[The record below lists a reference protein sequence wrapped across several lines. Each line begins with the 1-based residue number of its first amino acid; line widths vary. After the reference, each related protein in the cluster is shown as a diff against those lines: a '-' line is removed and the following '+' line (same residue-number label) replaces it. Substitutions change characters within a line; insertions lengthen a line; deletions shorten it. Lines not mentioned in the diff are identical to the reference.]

1 MSSFEDT
8 ERMIAELGKDS
19 GPSKKKQKDDM
30 DDILADLNSSMGSL
44 NKGNANKQ
52 ASKSVKTES
61 DLNALE
67 KQLYAEHG
75 PIEFEI
81 KKEDIEQLE
90 KNKLASTKQ
99 KPVDWDAVSNLVQK
113 IGKATENEE
122 TDISSITNAIK
133 SFKTA
138 SSIPTTSKPKQDWN
152 RIDNVLNAFR
162 QKASEMDTQEPENV
176 SQPSVI
182 ENNIASKP
190 MTTKP
195 TTSPPGSQKNDFSHI
210 HDFVLLDEG
219 GFE

>member
-81 KKEDIEQLE
+81 NDIWLWDIFGFLGVHFAGL
-90 KNKLASTKQ
+90 LA
-99 KPVDWDAVSNLVQK
+99 
-113 IGKATENEE
+113 
-122 TDISSITNAIK
+122 
-133 SFKTA
+133 
-138 SSIPTTSKPKQDWN
+138 
-152 RIDNVLNAFR
+152 
-162 QKASEMDTQEPENV
+162 
-176 SQPSVI
+176 
-182 ENNIASKP
+182 
-190 MTTKP
+190 
-195 TTSPPGSQKNDFSHI
+195 
-210 HDFVLLDEG
+210 EG
-219 GFE
+219 V